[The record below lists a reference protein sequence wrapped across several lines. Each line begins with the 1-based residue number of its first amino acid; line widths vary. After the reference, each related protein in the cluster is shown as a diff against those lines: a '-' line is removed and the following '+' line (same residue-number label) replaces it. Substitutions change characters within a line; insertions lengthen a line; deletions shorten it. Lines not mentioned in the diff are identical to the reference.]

1 MKSTMIRS
9 LAALVCAFAATAAV
23 AMSTS
28 IAYQG
33 ILRDAKGNVLEEKSQ
48 AVEFRLYTSASGDEA
63 ALWGRSVAILLDS
76 NGLFNVALEDDNGSA
91 LENVKYTSLKDA
103 LKAARN
109 ATLFVGLTVVGSS
122 GEISPRQQILSVPYA
137 SYAQDVDT
145 ASGDF
150 TVEGRATIK
159 NLTVTESAIFNTK
172 VEFNKEVSMGGG
184 LTLSGDLKV
193 SDANAISGHGT
204 IPIGGIII
212 WSGSVYDIPDG
223 WVLCNG
229 ENNTPNLS
237 GRFVMGPVKN
247 EFALFGGQYNTKSSG
262 GNREVTLTVEN
273 LPSHSH
279 EYFGDDQLEGRDSG
293 RTTTK
298 VRDAPGYDAKSE
310 LSGSSKVYRSGST
323 GSGTAINI
331 LPPYYVLAY
340 IMRVK

>member
-103 LKAARN
+103 LKAARTS
-109 ATLFVGLTVVGSS
+109 TLFVGLTVVGSS

-159 NLTVTESAIFNTK
+159 NLTVTESATFK
-172 VEFNKEVSMGGG
+172 SDVEFNNSVLM
-184 LTLSGDLKV
+184 TGDFNLAGNLKV
-193 SDANAISGHGT
+193 SDANSISGRGT
-204 IPIGGIII
+204 IPVGGIIM
-212 WSGSVYDIPDG
+212 WSGSVRDIPNG

-229 ENNTPNLS
+229 ENNTPNLT
-237 GRFVMGPVKN
+237 GRFIQG
-247 EFALFGGQYNTKSSG
+247 SSG
-262 GNREVTLTVEN
+262 YDTGNTGGNSTVRLTVDN